1 MKRPFQPTFVLRST
15 LVEPL
20 ADAAVCVLLESLTRI
35 DLLSRRW
42 CAATGAP
49 LPLLYASGVRY
60 QRENYAAR
68 EENWLD
74 VLELYRLGFGDCEDL
89 ACARAAELQELGE
102 NAVAL
107 AVAKRRTNG
116 SRLLHVVVKRGDG
129 STEDP
134 SARLGMTGAG

>member
-1 MKRPFQPTFVLRST
+1 MLRST

-20 ADAAVCVLLESLTRI
+20 ADAAVCVLLEALTRI
-35 DLLSRRW
+35 NLLTRRW

-49 LPLLYASGVRY
+49 LPLLYNSGVRY
-60 QRENYAAR
+60 QRENYALR

-89 ACARAAELQELGE
+89 ACARASELQEMGE
-102 NAVAL
+102 AATAQ
-107 AVAKRRTNG
+107 AVAKRRRNG
-116 SRLLHVVVKRGDG
+116 TRLLHVIVKRADG

-134 SARLGMTGAG
+134 SRRLGMKAAA